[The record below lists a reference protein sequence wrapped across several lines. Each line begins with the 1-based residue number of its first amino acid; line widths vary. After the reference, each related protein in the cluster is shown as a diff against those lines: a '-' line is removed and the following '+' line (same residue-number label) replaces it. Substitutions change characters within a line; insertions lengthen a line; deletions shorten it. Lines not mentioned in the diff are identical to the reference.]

1 MPIKSLPLKGFQKP
15 KIFFVSLIK
24 FYRPQYRK
32 QVFKDCIRS
41 ISFICLGRIRRSN
54 AVQIVLMITVPVC
67 VDDVTT
73 ILDAKK
79 PLEDNNVHIFPI
91 GKYNK
96 YIIESYSPK
105 LFFLPTFFP

>member
-1 MPIKSLPLKGFQKP
+1 M
-15 KIFFVSLIK
+15 
-24 FYRPQYRK
+24 
-32 QVFKDCIRS
+32 
-41 ISFICLGRIRRSN
+41 
-54 AVQIVLMITVPVC
+54 VQIVLMITVPVC

-96 YIIESYSPK
+96 YLVDLWVKLCSPNVLIFIQK
-105 LFFLPTFFP
+105 VEIKYFEAPARSITF

>member
-1 MPIKSLPLKGFQKP
+1 
-15 KIFFVSLIK
+15 
-24 FYRPQYRK
+24 
-32 QVFKDCIRS
+32 
-41 ISFICLGRIRRSN
+41 
-54 AVQIVLMITVPVC
+54 MITVPVC

-105 LFFLPTFFP
+105 ILIFPQKIFPLSILKPLQGPLYSKLKGCWNVFPVTPLGARDNLPFL